1 MIFTFHTHEI
11 CIWRVFICIFCRVPK
26 NAQYTFD
33 IKKVVFFLE
42 NGYLGSLAA
51 FIILVLNILLQLKT
65 FSRRE
70 V

>member
-1 MIFTFHTHEI
+1 MYLEGIYMY
-11 CIWRVFICIFCRVPK
+11 FCRVPK
-26 NAQYTFD
+26 NTQYTFD

>member
-1 MIFTFHTHEI
+1 MY
-11 CIWRVFICIFCRVPK
+11 FCRVPK
-26 NAQYTFD
+26 NTQYTFD